1 MLEGLL
7 HHKKE
12 EKEYL
17 CALVVAEDRIDG
29 AIWEASK
36 EGKVTVLKTAQKAYA
51 GDWEKGVDAA
61 DQVVTEIET
70 ALPTGTELTKVVFG
84 LYPEWV
90 SEDHIRDT
98 YLKKLKQ
105 LTTALSL
112 VPQGFV
118 ELPIAV
124 SHLLQ
129 KDEGTQQTVI
139 LVGVESKH
147 VTLSLFK
154 IGKLIGSV
162 TEERTEAITAD
173 IEKMLATFTTVEV
186 LPSRVLLY
194 GSDTSLE
201 KLKAELLNHPW
212 QKKANFLHFPK
223 IEVLNADFPVKAV
236 AIASATEIIP
246 QQPETTAE
254 APSAGPAET
263 AATSEEVE
271 EIAEDLGFV
280 PESETPSKES
290 SKKEVMVETAVAEA
304 NVEPVSI
311 PKPHVP
317 EAEVKGKVPGFS
329 LPKFSF
335 TFKLPRF
342 PKMGLAAIGVGLLLL
357 LLGGWGGLYWLAP
370 AATVRLLV
378 TPQVF
383 DKSETITVDAKA
395 TAVNTQDKI
404 LPGKPMTVEVTGTS
418 KVDTTGKKTV
428 GDKAKGEVTI
438 YNKTLN
444 TKLFKQ
450 GTVITAGKLKFTL
463 NGDVNVASAS
473 EGVGSL
479 TYGTTKAEVT
489 ATDIGAAANVPSGTE
504 FAFTDLP
511 TTSYSARN
519 EKAFAGGSS
528 REISVVARDDQQ
540 SVREQ
545 TLAQITPQAEKELRQ
560 KLTAGQKLLDNS
572 LQTKVLKE
580 AFSKEIG
587 EEADSVSADMTVSAT
602 GIIYQQDDFYTLLTA
617 IISSNVPPNYE
628 YKKEE
633 AKFSVEGTPE
643 SKADTYIFTARIKV
657 NLIPKVETADLT
669 KKLAGRSI
677 SEATEYLRSQPTIS
691 GVEFSVNAPFGFLK
705 DKLPANSSRIKIE
718 TSAL

>member
-17 CALVVAEDRIDG
+17 CALVVAEDRIDA

-36 EGKVTVLKTAQKAYA
+36 EGKVTVLKTAQKSYS
-51 GDWEKGVDAA
+51 GEWENGVDAA
-61 DQVVTEIET
+61 DQAVTEIET

-162 TEERTEAITAD
+162 TQERTEQITAD
-173 IEKMLATFTTVEV
+173 VEKMLETFTTVEV

-194 GSDTSLE
+194 GSETNLE

-223 IEVLNADFPVKAV
+223 IEELSPDFPVKAV

-246 QQPETTAE
+246 Q
-254 APSAGPAET
+254 PAEIVSEETPVPT
-263 AATSEEVE
+263 AGAADTSEEVE

-280 PESETPSKES
+280 TESGQSKS
-290 SKKEVMVETAVAEA
+290 AKKTAVEETAVSESP
-304 NVEPVSI
+304 NVEPVNV
-311 PKPHVP
+311 PKPRY
-317 EAEVKGKVPGFS
+317 AEPDVKGRRSIS

-335 TFKLPRF
+335 TFKLPRL
-342 PKMGLAAIGVGLLLL
+342 PKMGLIAIAAALLLL
-357 LLGGWGGLYWLAP
+357 LVGGFAGLYWLIP
-370 AATVRLLV
+370 SATVRILV

-383 DKSETITVDAKA
+383 DKSETITVDEKA
-395 TAVNTQDKI
+395 TSVNTQDKV
-404 LPGKPMTVEVTGTS
+404 LPGKTLTVEVTGTS
-418 KVDTTGKKTV
+418 KVGTTGKKTV

-444 TKLFKQ
+444 TKFLKK
-450 GTVITAGKLKFTL
+450 GAVITAGKLKFTL
-463 NGDVNVASAS
+463 EGDVNVASAS
-473 EGVGSL
+473 ESVGSL
-479 TYGTTKAEVT
+479 SYGTTKADTV
-489 ATDIGAAANVPSGTE
+489 AVDIGAASNVPSGTE
-504 FAFTDLP
+504 FALADLP

-528 REISVVARDDQQ
+528 REILVVARDDQKNA
-540 SVREQ
+540 REQ
-545 TLAQITPQAEKELRQ
+545 TITQITPQAEKELRQ
-560 KLTAGQKLLDNS
+560 KLADGQKLLDNS

-580 AFSKEIG
+580 TFSKEIG
-587 EEADSVSADMTVSAT
+587 EESDSVSSDMIVSAT
-602 GIIYQQDDFYTLLTA
+602 GLVYQENDFYTLLTA

-628 YKKEE
+628 FKKEE
-633 AKFSVEGTPE
+633 ATFSAEGTTE
-643 SKADTYIFTARIKV
+643 NKDDSHIFTARIKV
-657 NLIPKVETADLT
+657 NLVPKVETADLV

-677 SEATEYLRSQPTIS
+677 AEATQFLRSQPPIS
-691 GVEFSVNAPFGFLK
+691 GVEFSVNAPFGLFK
-705 DKLPANSSRIKIE
+705 GKLPANPARIKIE
-718 TSAL
+718 TSNL